1 MIVKRKIMWSL
12 IGKVDPNKLHSRL
25 QKNSELKNKVKY
37 FNPLNPRYNGITLN
51 MLTPFD
57 GIKID
62 KKIKSI

>member
-12 IGKVDPNKLHSRL
+12 IGKVDPNKLYSRL
-25 QKNSELKNKVKY
+25 QENPELKNKVQY
-37 FNPLNPRYNGITLN
+37 FNPLNPGYNGVALS

>member
-1 MIVKRKIMWSL
+1 MEKL
-12 IGKVDPNKLHSRL
+12 IQTNFILGFK
-25 QKNSELKNKVKY
+25 KNSELKNKVQY
-37 FNPLNPRYNGITLN
+37 FNPLNPGYNGVALS